1 MDSNQ
6 LTLLSPQPMLLGIIW
21 DIYSLLAQFNVVML
35 IILMLLLL
43 FAISFGLGV
52 IANALAFNIWAGWI
66 MLLLIPVMMSILL
79 CSRIEIWERQSI
91 VIVLQ

>member
-35 IILMLLLL
+35 IIMMLLLL
-43 FAISFGLGV
+43 FAISFGLEV
-52 IANALAFNIWAGWI
+52 IANALAFIIWAGWI

-79 CSRIEIWERQSI
+79 CS
-91 VIVLQ
+91 

>member
-35 IILMLLLL
+35 IIMMLLLL
-43 FAISFGLGV
+43 FAISFGLEV